1 MVKRRLNWILF
12 YFWIFI
18 LNIILSSNLNLN
30 DLMMNFIV
38 KRLIEELNVFFKS
51 VHFISFL
58 FSIEKNWFT
67 FYGETQHLVVDSEYL
82 FHQFH
87 FLNIFFQIEWN
98 LMKSFVAD
106 HFWDIFFIIKQVIK
120 KTKFSSY
127 SSQWTLQLMYC
138 FSLSFLKWNRKY
150 NIIKKPFFNMIK
162 FLCWKY
168 FIMIKIHF
176 LFQKEQGFQDL
187 KILIK

>member
-1 MVKRRLNWILF
+1 M
-12 YFWIFI
+12 
-18 LNIILSSNLNLN
+18 ILSSDINLN

-58 FSIEKNWFT
+58 FSIEKNWFA
-67 FYGETQHLVVDSEYL
+67 FYGETEHLVVDSEYL
-82 FHQFH
+82 FPQFH
-87 FLNIFFQIEWN
+87 FLNIFFQIEYN

-127 SSQWTLQLMYC
+127 SSQWTVQLIYH

-168 FIMIKIHF
+168 FIITNIF
-176 LFQKEQGFQDL
+176 LFQKEKNRIFKSQFCQ
-187 KILIK
+187 